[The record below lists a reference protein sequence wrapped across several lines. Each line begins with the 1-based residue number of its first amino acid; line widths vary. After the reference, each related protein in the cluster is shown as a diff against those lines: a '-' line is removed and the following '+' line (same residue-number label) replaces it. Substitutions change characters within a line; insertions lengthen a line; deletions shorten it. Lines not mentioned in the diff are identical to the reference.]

1 MTKTTQRMT
10 AADLMQRDIVTVE
23 SSDSL
28 RDALKLMMEN
38 HVTGLPVMD
47 RSSRCIGLVTAS
59 DILNYENENS
69 NELAS
74 GMTQFFDPDTQQWE
88 DVPILAFS
96 SEDFGDVQVAE
107 LMSRDLIW
115 VSRDTPINQV
125 AQRMVDERVHR
136 VLVMDDRSQLYGIIS
151 SFDFVRVIAE
161 S

>member
-69 NELAS
+69 DEPAS
-74 GMTQFFDPDTQQWE
+74 GMTQFFDPDTQQW
-88 DVPILAFS
+88 
-96 SEDFGDVQVAE
+96 
-107 LMSRDLIW
+107 
-115 VSRDTPINQV
+115 
-125 AQRMVDERVHR
+125 
-136 VLVMDDRSQLYGIIS
+136 
-151 SFDFVRVIAE
+151 
-161 S
+161 